1 MVRPA
6 VGDLAD
12 GGGVVALRAMLAQAG
27 IDREAVSDTIVL
39 VAQFGRHLSAWLRR
53 PAPEWKRA

>member
-1 MVRPA
+1 
-6 VGDLAD
+6 
-12 GGGVVALRAMLAQAG
+12 VALRAMLAQAG